1 MINAPDNSSIDY
13 NVSTVPWE
21 ILHNKIKLQKN
32 IQWVSNKNS
41 YWISS
46 EDIHSQP
53 GNEYYVIKRS
63 KNSDYITN
71 FITKVTDTYSKTIVS
86 EDIPAATVLNHQN
99 VPVFLFTEPKK
110 IPLHVDLSPKHR
122 ILSYS
127 NMETNVTCL
136 QNVCEAAYVSLNQ
149 SFFSRYNLNME
160 LHYTDNTIY
169 SSKTSEIKE
178 LKGVISNMFENLNL
192 YLSFPVKFATIL
204 HKEMMNE
211 ILQIDARNSEN
222 FIFKIPRNKNR
233 FYFLHDSMPLISSDI
248 RPPFLLQLRNSYNT
262 NNIEI
267 NGKQLTCLAILKEI
281 PNSNSLQVLESY
293 PSSFCPYPN
302 QNLQFVITDHRNK
315 PIFLDP
321 NSLLI
326 ITLFPNNDDQ

>member
-1 MINAPDNSSIDY
+1 M
-13 NVSTVPWE
+13 
-21 ILHNKIKLQKN
+21 
-32 IQWVSNKNS
+32 
-41 YWISS
+41 
-46 EDIHSQP
+46 
-53 GNEYYVIKRS
+53 
-63 KNSDYITN
+63 
-71 FITKVTDTYSKTIVS
+71 
-86 EDIPAATVLNHQN
+86 NHQN

-136 QNVCEAAYVSLNQ
+136 QNICEAAYVSLNQ

-169 SSKTSEIKE
+169 SSKTSDIKE